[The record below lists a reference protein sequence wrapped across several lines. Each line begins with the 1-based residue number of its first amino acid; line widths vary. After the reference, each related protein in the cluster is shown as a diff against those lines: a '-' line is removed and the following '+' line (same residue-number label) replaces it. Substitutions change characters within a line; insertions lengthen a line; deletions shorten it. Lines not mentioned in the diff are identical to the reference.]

1 MGFKSGVVAGAASI
15 AVAVLVK
22 IILVDAPFAP
32 EIIAQAIISITPA
45 ALSYR
50 IIEVLGSAAK
60 YLAVLLGTALL
71 LCFYGFL
78 GIILTYVQEFKRSGV
93 VGVLVST
100 TLAYSTTLTLVLLA
114 ASLSGDLLRI
124 EFSSLIIYHI
134 PLSVIFGIIV
144 GAPYLMAVAP
154 HSLRSN
160 VKRRRLIKR
169 LILGTP
175 FVAAVISALVY
186 LTLSKSA
193 EERLSEPPVNPL
205 KPLADYEVTPTPLF
219 FSVSKD
225 FVSPTVDVERWVLKV
240 NGLVGDPLQLRFD
253 DIKAMPQVE
262 EYATLECVSNPV
274 GGDLISTA
282 LWRGVTVRSIL
293 EKAEVKNDAKYVV
306 FRCSDGYS
314 VGIPLHVA
322 LDGVTILAYEMN
334 NQPLAADHGYP
345 LRLIT
350 SKYYGMMNPKW
361 ITEIEV
367 VDRVYMGFWQKL
379 GWANEAEYQTHS
391 TILVPGYSPLR
402 KRFGLDPKPQETRL
416 GDIVRIFGI
425 AFAGDR
431 GISKVE
437 VSLDDGSTWLPADFK
452 KPLSKYTWVIW
463 WFDWEVNTLGSY
475 LIKVRATD
483 GNGNLQS
490 DDLSEPFPKGAS
502 GYHTIV
508 VHVETT

>member
-1 MGFKSGVVAGAASI
+1 MGFKSGLVAGAASI
-15 AVAVLVK
+15 AVAALLK

-60 YLAVLLGTALL
+60 YLALLLGIALL

-78 GIILTYVQEFKRSGV
+78 GIILTYVQEFKKIRV

-114 ASLSGDLLRI
+114 ANLSGDLLRI
-124 EFSSLIIYHI
+124 QLSSLIIYHI

-144 GAPYLMAVAP
+144 GASSLMAFAP
-154 HSLRSN
+154 HSQQAN
-160 VKRRRLIKR
+160 VERRRLIKR
-169 LILGTP
+169 LILSTP
-175 FVAAVISALVY
+175 LVAAALSTLLY

-193 EERLSEPPVNPL
+193 EDKLSEPYVKTL
-205 KPLADYEVTPTPLF
+205 KPLTDYEVTPTPLF
-219 FSVSKD
+219 FSISKD

-240 NGLVGDPLQLRFD
+240 NGLVTDPLQLRLD

-282 LWRGVTVRSIL
+282 LWRGVTLRSIL

-322 LDGVTILAYEMN
+322 LDEGTILAYEMN
-334 NQPLAADHGYP
+334 NEPLTADHGYP
-345 LRLIT
+345 LRLIAP
-350 SKYYGMMNPKW
+350 KYYGMMNPKW

-367 VDRVYMGFWQKL
+367 VDSVYLGFWQKL

-416 GDIVRIFGI
+416 GDKVQIFGI

-437 VSLDDGSTWLPADFK
+437 VSLDGGSTWLTANLK

-463 WFDWEVNTLGSY
+463 WLDWEVNTLGSY

-483 GNGNLQS
+483 GYGYLQS

-508 VHVETT
+508 VHVEAT